1 MLAGRVDTPPRGW
14 PSCTAAATGPDIAD
28 FQNGIAGVGENEIGA
43 QGLAGF
49 DLAKIG
55 DVVVV
60 RQVNHQRVDRQRL

>member
-1 MLAGRVDTPPRGW
+1 VDDPGNT
-14 PSCTAAATGPDIAD
+14 
-28 FQNGIAGVGENEIGA
+28 
-43 QGLAGF
+43 AGF

>member
-1 MLAGRVDTPPRGW
+1 MIRAPQQTGIRRVAAPHGVHVIGKAGCLGRLVDDPGNT
-14 PSCTAAATGPDIAD
+14 
-28 FQNGIAGVGENEIGA
+28 
-43 QGLAGF
+43 AGF